1 MRTVNNLVEQSKSP
15 IFGVLAATLAVASL
29 GTFARAQAD
38 LSALPDAPV
47 AHTADSSALRPVTVK
62 GTPLSILRDD
72 LHVVTSPARIRKS
85 DLKYL
90 IPLVAATGAS
100 LATDSRAMND
110 VVSHDPSFNQANVNA
125 SNVLVGGFIAAPVAL
140 FGVGQFGHNERAR
153 ETGILGAEA
162 MIDGFIVIGASK
174 LIFFRERPYVDNAQ
188 GKFFVGKSGADS
200 SFASSHSV
208 LAWSSAAVLADRYP
222 SHWMQAGVYTLATGV
237 SLTRVLGQQ
246 HFPTD
251 VLVGAAAG
259 WLIGHYVS
267 RSHHRTLVAA
277 R

>member
-1 MRTVNNLVEQSKSP
+1 V
-15 IFGVLAATLAVASL
+15 
-29 GTFARAQAD
+29 
-38 LSALPDAPV
+38 
-47 AHTADSSALRPVTVK
+47 
-62 GTPLSILRDD
+62 
-72 LHVVTSPARIRKS
+72 RIRKG

-90 IPLVAATGAS
+90 IPIAAATAVS
-100 LATDSRAMND
+100 LTTDTRTMND
-110 VVSHDPSFNQANVNA
+110 VVSHDANFNQRNVDVSNA
-125 SNVLVGGFIAAPVAL
+125 LVGGFIAAPVAL
-140 FGVGQFGHNERAR
+140 FGVGQWGHNERAR

-174 LIFFRERPYVDNAQ
+174 LIFFRERPYVDNAR
-188 GKFFVGKSGADS
+188 GEFFVGKSGADS

-237 SLTRVLGQQ
+237 SLTRVMGQQ

-251 VLVGAAAG
+251 VFVGAAAG

-267 RSHHRTLVAA
+267 RSHHRTLAA
-277 R
+277 AK

>member
-1 MRTVNNLVEQSKSP
+1 MHSTNSTLSA
-15 IFGVLAATLAVASL
+15 VLATTLAVVFL
-29 GTFARAQAD
+29 GSCAYAQTD
-38 LSALPDAPV
+38 LTALPDAPV
-47 AHTADSSALRPVTVK
+47 AQPTGASTLRPVSIH
-62 GTPLSILRDD
+62 GMPLSILQDE

-90 IPLVAATGAS
+90 IPIVAATAVS
-100 LATDSRAMND
+100 LATDTRTMND
-110 VVSHDPSFNQANVNA
+110 VVSHDANFNQANVNA
-125 SNVLVGGFIAAPVAL
+125 SNALVGGLIAAPVAL

-153 ETGILGAEA
+153 ETGILGGEA

-188 GKFFVGKSGADS
+188 GEFFVGKSGADS

-208 LAWSSAAVLADRYP
+208 LAWSSAAVIADRYP
-222 SHWMQAGVYTLATGV
+222 SHWVQAGVYTLATGV
-237 SLTRVLGQQ
+237 SLTRVMGQQ

-251 VLVGAAAG
+251 VLVGSAAG

-267 RSHHRTLVAA
+267 RSHHRTLVAGK
-277 R
+277 